1 MSNEVQVNTPIV
13 EDAPSGAAS
22 GHGGV
27 VVSCP
32 SQAQVSPEAVGTG
45 DHTEGPAVSV
55 VRSRSRRQL
64 KRGGWLAVILMVG
77 AMLGVAVILLKPGR
91 LVQGASGVD
100 DLTIG
105 PRSLGVELNSPG
117 ALRATSVQNFGGP
130 PGFGDYWQFQIVSLV
145 AEGNNVKKG
154 DLLIGF
160 DAQKINQDLQ
170 QVQNELEQ
178 ASKELEKTKVQIDLE
193 QGDLAAK
200 LAEAENKYAN
210 LKLKQ
215 SPFPELARSNDIE
228 VDKLA
233 LEEARREVESLKEWM
248 DWQKKSSE
256 ATYRIIESKKARA
269 ELKVAEIKRALEN
282 FQVKADRDGV
292 AVYKLK
298 WNGERFQVGEN
309 VWTGQPIIE
318 IPDLNTIVAE
328 AFIPEVD
335 IGKLKLGQRAEV
347 AIDALP
353 GKTYTGHVAGMGRLV
368 HSKSWDIPNRILEAQ
383 IALDQLDTGVM
394 RPAMSIKVKIET
406 AMLTDVLAVPLRAV
420 HQTADGWL
428 VKLRADGRW
437 HDRAVKLGASNSTDV
452 VVAEGL
458 KAGDRIAAEYTRV
471 R

>member
-1 MSNEVQVNTPIV
+1 MSDEVEVNTPV
-13 EDAPSGAAS
+13 APEVAQGLAEGA
-22 GHGGV
+22 
-27 VVSCP
+27 
-32 SQAQVSPEAVGTG
+32 GTG
-45 DHTEGPAVSV
+45 RDSEAAGPDGST
-55 VRSRSRRQL
+55 VRRRVGRHL
-64 KRGGWLAVILMVG
+64 KRGGWLAAILTIIVV
-77 AMLGVAVILLKPGR
+77 LGIAAILAKPGR

-100 DLTIG
+100 ELTIG
-105 PRSLGVELNSPG
+105 PRSIVIELNSPG

-160 DAQKINQDLQ
+160 DAQKINQELQ

-178 ASKELEKTKVQIDLE
+178 ANKELEKTKVQIDLE
-193 QGDLAAK
+193 HGDLAAK
-200 LAEAENKYAN
+200 LAEAENKYST

-335 IGKLKLGQRAEV
+335 IGKLKLGQRADV
-347 AIDALP
+347 GIDALP
-353 GKTYTGHVAGMGRLV
+353 GKTYTGHVEGMGRLV

-383 IALDQLDTGVM
+383 IALDQLDTSVM

-428 VKLRADGRW
+428 VKVRSNGGW

-452 VVAEGL
+452 VVADGL
-458 KAGDRIAAEYTRV
+458 KAGDRIAADYTRV